1 MRHKVPV
8 DDVKEVF
15 DDGNLLEHKLHF
27 PIHVLLK
34 QMDISR
40 IQQFKI
46 TQLSYTGDSGKS
58 GDSGDSALNRQKQD

>member
-1 MRHKVPV
+1 MHNVPV

-34 QMDISR
+34 QMDKSR
-40 IQQFKI
+40 IQQFKM
-46 TQLSYTGDSGKS
+46 TQVIQVKLVI
-58 GDSGDSALNRQKQD
+58 LVKQAIR